1 MKNSKVYIVTVKGDD
16 QESLTAV
23 QRKLNQWITTE
34 IYIKHE
40 MIPVGNNLIFNITIK
55 KEA

>member
-1 MKNSKVYIVTVKGDD
+1 MKKFKVYIITVKGDD

-23 QRKLNQWITTE
+23 QRKLNQWMTTE

-40 MIPVGNNLIFNITIK
+40 MIPVGNNIVFSITIR